1 MGLVPYKNEV
11 YLDWSDEKN
20 VEAMQAALK
29 DVGSRLDRSYPA
41 IIGGERVETDGEI
54 VSVNPA
60 DPSQVVGR
68 TASATEREADMALDT
83 ATRAFETWSRTAPE
97 ARARILL
104 RASAIMKRRKFELLA
119 WEAYEGGK
127 PWFEA
132 DAQVAEAIDFLEY
145 YAREMLR
152 LKDGVE
158 IYSVPGEES
167 RYTYQPMGVGVIIA
181 PWNFPTAILTGMS
194 SAAIV
199 TGNTIIMKPSEFTS
213 VIGAVVA
220 EIFEEAGLPE
230 GVLNF
235 LPGYGSEV
243 GDYLVED
250 ARTRFISFTGS
261 MKTGLRINELAAR
274 QIEHQRWVKR
284 VIAEMGGKDAMVIDD
299 SADLDSAASD
309 IVKSAYGYSGQ
320 KCSAA
325 SRAILHADVYD
336 EVLDKVVQ
344 RAKALK
350 IGGPENA
357 EVNVGPVISEP
368 QFEKVS
374 SYVDVG
380 KQEGDRV
387 LGEDPGDPQRGYFIS
402 PTIFEVDREARVAR
416 EEIFGPVLSVIKAS
430 DFDEAIQEPR
440 SSRAGAPGVQGWQR
454 LLQPQHHRCPRRRP
468 ALRGFRHERHRL
480 QGRRPRLPAAA
491 HARQDGGREILMGM
505 SARALSGAR
514 QPKRAAY
521 SEVLRPSL
529 ARPNLPERMV
539 AACMTGLRAGP

>member
-1 MGLVPYKNEV
+1 MGLIPYKNET

-20 VEAMQAALK
+20 VQAMQAALN
-29 DVGSRLDRSYPA
+29 DVGSRLGRSYPA
-41 IIGGERVETDGEI
+41 IIGGKRVETDGEI
-54 VSVNPA
+54 TSVNPA
-60 DPSQVVGR
+60 HPSQVVGR
-68 TASATEREADMALDT
+68 TASATEREADMALES
-83 ATRAFETWSRTAPE
+83 ATSTFETWSRTSAE

-104 RASAIMKRRKFELLA
+104 RASAIMKRRRFELLA

-127 PWFEA
+127 PWAEA

-158 IYSVPGEES
+158 IYAIPGEES
-167 RYTYQPMGVGVIIA
+167 RYSYQAMGVGVIIA

-199 TGNTIIMKPSEFTS
+199 TGNTVVMKPSEFTS

-230 GVLNF
+230 GVLNY

-243 GDYLVED
+243 GDYLVQD

-261 MKTGLRINELAAR
+261 MATGLRINELAAK
-274 QIEHQRWVKR
+274 QIENQRWVKR

-299 SADLDSAASD
+299 SADLDSAAAD

-325 SRAILHADVYD
+325 SRAIVHADIYD
-336 EVLDKVVQ
+336 EVLDKVV
-344 RAKALK
+344 RNAKALK
-350 IGGPENA
+350 IGVPA
-357 EVNVGPVISEP
+357 EGGADVNVGPVISEP

-374 SYVDVG
+374 SYVDAG

-387 LGEDPGDPQRGYFIS
+387 LGDDPGDPESGYFVS
-402 PTIFEVDREARVAR
+402 PTIFEVGQDARVAR

-430 DFDEAIQEPR
+430 DFDEALRFANDSPYGLTGGVYSKNRDNLERARREFKAGNVYFNR
-440 SSRAGAPGVQGWQR
+440 SITGALVGVQPFG
-454 LLQPQHHRCPRRRP
+454 
-468 ALRGFRHERHRL
+468 GF
-480 QGRRPRLPAAA
+480 
-491 HARQDGGREILMGM
+491 GM
-505 SARALSGAR
+505 SGTDSKAGGPDYL
-514 QPKRAAY
+514 P
-521 SEVLRPSL
+521 LHML
-529 ARPNLPERMV
+529 ARTVVERF
-539 AACMTGLRAGP
+539 

>member
-1 MGLVPYKNEV
+1 MGLIPYKNEV
-11 YLDWSDEKN
+11 YLDWTEEKN
-20 VEAMQAALK
+20 VEAMRAALK
-29 DVGSRLDRSYPA
+29 DVGSRLGRSYPA
-41 IIGGERVETDGEI
+41 IIGGRRVETDEEI

-68 TASATEREADMALDT
+68 TASATEREADMALET
-83 ATRAFETWSRTAPE
+83 ATSTFETWSRTSPE

-119 WEAYEGGK
+119 WEAHEGGK

-199 TGNTIIMKPSEFTS
+199 AGNTIIMKPSEFTS

-274 QIEHQRWVKR
+274 QIENQRWVKR

-336 EVLDKVVQ
+336 EVLDKVVEK
-344 RAKALK
+344 AKALK
-350 IGGPENA
+350 IGGPESA
-357 EVNVGPVISEP
+357 DVNVGPVISEP

-380 KQEGDRV
+380 KQEGERV
-387 LGEDPGDPQRGYFIS
+387 LGEDPGDPQGGYFIS
-402 PTIFEVDREARVAR
+402 PTIFEVEREARVAR
-416 EEIFGPVLSVIKAS
+416 EEIFGPVLSVIKAR
-430 DFDEAIQEPR
+430 DFDEALRVANDSPYGLTGGVYSKNRDHLELAR
-440 SSRAGAPGVQGWQR
+440 REFKAGNVYFNRGITGALVGVQPFG
-454 LLQPQHHRCPRRRP
+454 
-468 ALRGFRHERHRL
+468 GF
-480 QGRRPRLPAAA
+480 
-491 HARQDGGREILMGM
+491 GM
-505 SARALSGAR
+505 SGTDSKAGGPDYL
-514 QPKRAAY
+514 P
-521 SEVLRPSL
+521 LHML
-529 ARPNLPERMV
+529 ARTVVERF
-539 AACMTGLRAGP
+539 

>member
-1 MGLVPYKNEV
+1 VGLIPYKNEE

-20 VEAMQAALK
+20 VEAMRTALK
-29 DVGSRLDRSYPA
+29 DVGSRLGNSYPA
-41 IIGGERVETDGEI
+41 IIGGRRVETDGEI
-54 VSVNPA
+54 TSSNPA
-60 DPSQVVGR
+60 NPSQVVGR
-68 TASATEREADMALDT
+68 TASATEREADMALES
-83 ATRAFETWSRTAPE
+83 ATSTFETWSRTPAE

-104 RASAIMKRRKFELLA
+104 RASAIMKRRRFELLA
-119 WEAYEGGK
+119 FEAYEGGK
-127 PWFEA
+127 PWAEA

-158 IYSVPGEES
+158 IYAVPGEES
-167 RYTYQPMGVGVIIA
+167 RYSYQAMGVGVIIA

-199 TGNTIIMKPSEFTS
+199 TGNTIVMKPSEFTS

-230 GVLNF
+230 GVLNY

-261 MKTGLRINELAAR
+261 MATGLRINELAAR
-274 QIEHQRWVKR
+274 QIENQRWVKR

-299 SADLDSAASD
+299 SADLDSAAAD

-325 SRAILHADVYD
+325 SRAIVHADVYD
-336 EVLDKVVQ
+336 EILDRVVQ
-344 RAKALK
+344 NAKALK
-350 IGGPENA
+350 IGVPA
-357 EVNVGPVISEP
+357 EGGADVNVGPVISEP

-374 SYVDVG
+374 SYVDAG

-387 LGEDPGDPQRGYFIS
+387 LGDDPGDPESGYFVS
-402 PTIFEVDREARVAR
+402 PTIFEVGQDARVAR

-430 DFDEAIQEPR
+430 DFDEALRFANDSPYGLTGGVYSKNRDHLE
-440 SSRAGAPGVQGWQR
+440 RARREFKAGNVYFNRGITGALVGVQPFG
-454 LLQPQHHRCPRRRP
+454 
-468 ALRGFRHERHRL
+468 GF
-480 QGRRPRLPAAA
+480 
-491 HARQDGGREILMGM
+491 GM
-505 SARALSGAR
+505 SGTDSKAGGPDYL
-514 QPKRAAY
+514 P
-521 SEVLRPSL
+521 LHML
-529 ARPNLPERMV
+529 ARTVVERF
-539 AACMTGLRAGP
+539 

>member
-1 MGLVPYKNEV
+1 MGLIPYKNEV
-11 YLDWSDEKN
+11 YLDWTEEKN
-20 VEAMQAALK
+20 VEAMRAALK
-29 DVGSRLDRSYPA
+29 DVGSRLGRSYPA
-41 IIGGERVETDGEI
+41 IIGGRRVETDDEI

-68 TASATEREADMALDT
+68 TASATEREADFAPET
-83 ATRAFETWSRTAPE
+83 ATSAFERWSRTSPE

-104 RASAIMKRRKFELLA
+104 RASAIMKRRRFELLA

-127 PWFEA
+127 PWAEA

-152 LKDGVE
+152 LGNGVE
-158 IYSVPGEES
+158 IYSVPGEKS

-199 TGNTIIMKPSEFTS
+199 AGNTVIMKPSEFTS

-243 GDYLVED
+243 GDYLVGD

-261 MKTGLRINELAAR
+261 MRTGLRINELAAR
-274 QIEHQRWVKR
+274 QIENQRWVKR

-299 SADLDSAASD
+299 SADLDSAAAD

-325 SRAILHADVYD
+325 SRAILHEDVYD
-336 EVLDKVVQ
+336 EVLDRVVEK
-344 RAKALK
+344 AKALK
-350 IGGPENA
+350 VGPPESPD
-357 EVNVGPVISEP
+357 VIVGPVISEP
-368 QFEKVS
+368 QFEKVTG
-374 SYVDVG
+374 YIDAG
-380 KQEGDRV
+380 KNEGDRL
-387 LGEDPGDPQRGYFIS
+387 LGDDLGDPKSGYFVP
-402 PTIFEVDREARVAR
+402 PTVFEVEPDARVAR
-416 EEIFGPVLSVIKAS
+416 EEIFGPVLSVIQAR
-430 DFDEAIQEPR
+430 DFDEALKIANDNPHGLTGGVYSRNRDHLEKARREFEAGNVYFNR
-440 SSRAGAPGVQGWQR
+440 SITGALVGVQPFG
-454 LLQPQHHRCPRRRP
+454 
-468 ALRGFRHERHRL
+468 GF
-480 QGRRPRLPAAA
+480 G
-491 HARQDGGREILMGM
+491 
-505 SARALSGAR
+505 LSGTDSKAGG
-514 QPKRAAY
+514 PDY
-521 SEVLRPSL
+521 LPLHML
-529 ARPNLPERMV
+529 ARTVVERF
-539 AACMTGLRAGP
+539 